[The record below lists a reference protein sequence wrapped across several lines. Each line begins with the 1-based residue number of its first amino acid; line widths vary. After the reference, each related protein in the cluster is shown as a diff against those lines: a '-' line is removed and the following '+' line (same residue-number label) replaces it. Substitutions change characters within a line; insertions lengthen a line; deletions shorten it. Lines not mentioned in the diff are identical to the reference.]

1 MKLKEQQIKIYTH
14 KTAPQKSYAYVA
26 YFFRYCKKTHVSVSH
41 IRFFKTEQKPNS
53 APSFRLLCNV
63 QGKSAGHK
71 PTDVKAFNRKHC
83 GNTSFPSFFFNPNLT
98 KLKAMTTCHEEH
110 DV

>member
-14 KTAPQKSYAYVA
+14 KTSPQKSYAYVA
-26 YFFRYCKKTHVSVSH
+26 SFFRYCKKTHVSVSH

-71 PTDVKAFNRKHC
+71 PTDVKAFNR
-83 GNTSFPSFFFNPNLT
+83 SPVEILPFPLFF
-98 KLKAMTTCHEEH
+98 
-110 DV
+110 